1 MIPTRILIAVL
12 MMATTMTLNPATLFL
27 PREQPTSLQV
37 SGQKSTPRNL
47 AILIFDGVQI
57 IDYTG
62 PYETFGHAYSNDGP
76 AFNIYTVSEKTN
88 SITTAMG
95 MSVNPKYSFE
105 NAPKPDV
112 LLVPGGDVNGQLEN
126 AVVIKWIKDRAKDAE
141 IVLSVCNGAFIL
153 AKAGLLDGLEA
164 TTTSGLIASLRQTA
178 PNVRVV
184 DDRRFVDNGKIITAA
199 GLSSGIDGSLH
210 G

>member
-1 MIPTRILIAVL
+1 MTQTRILMAVVML
-12 MMATTMTLNPATLFL
+12 LTTTITLSHAALFL
-27 PREQPTSLQV
+27 PDEQPATAQV
-37 SGQKSTPRNL
+37 SKQKSTPRNL

-62 PYETFGHAYSNDGP
+62 PYETFGHAYRDDGP

-112 LLVPGGDVNGQLEN
+112 D
-126 AVVIKWIKDRAKDAE
+126 
-141 IVLSVCNGAFIL
+141 IL
-153 AKAGLLDGLEA
+153 FRDLK
-164 TTTSGLIASLRQTA
+164 
-178 PNVRVV
+178 
-184 DDRRFVDNGKIITAA
+184 
-199 GLSSGIDGSLH
+199 
-210 G
+210 